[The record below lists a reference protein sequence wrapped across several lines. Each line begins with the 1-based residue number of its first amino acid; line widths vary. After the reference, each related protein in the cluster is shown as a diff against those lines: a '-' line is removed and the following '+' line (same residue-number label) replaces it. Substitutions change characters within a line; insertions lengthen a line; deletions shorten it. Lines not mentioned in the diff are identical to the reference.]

1 MANNLSEGEREMNHE
16 TQPNF
21 LIVMSD
27 EHGPMW
33 SSAYGHPFVQTPNMD
48 RLASSGTTFDSAY
61 CNAPLCVPS
70 RLSFMT
76 GNYVSNCEGWDNA
89 TPLPSDSL
97 TWPYALRSVGYDC
110 TLSGKMH
117 LIGPDKLHGFNQ
129 QLSLDPHG
137 DPIDD
142 NAGSKLVG
150 LSSGGMHPIYL
161 WDDGVPT
168 AGQPWDSVKEAGPGK
183 TPMIDADDL
192 IEKKALAYLRS
203 SERKDTPWALCVG
216 FVAPHFPFIVPDEY
230 FSMYYPD
237 HADMPENP
245 PGHLDNLPASARRS
259 RRAFNFDGYTDEEIR
274 RARAAYYGL
283 VTYMDDKIGRLI
295 DTLEDQNLL
304 ENTVI
309 IYTSD
314 HGESLGEHGL
324 WRKMNFYE
332 QSVRVPLQI
341 SWPKVLPK
349 NKRYS
354 GAVSLVDVTAT
365 IMDLARV
372 PDEIV
377 SLMKLDGDT
386 LLHPLNGAD
395 WAERDFA
402 FSEHLAHGTDRPAAM
417 IRQGDY
423 KLCYSYASEPEL
435 ELYNLK
441 SDPGEYNDLSQNSS
455 FKTVVG
461 ELTALLLAIWNHPNE
476 MDSKIRESQQTR
488 LLIRKV
494 LGDKA
499 IF

>member
-1 MANNLSEGEREMNHE
+1 MNREA
-16 TQPNF
+16 QPNF

-33 SSAYGHPFVQTPNMD
+33 SSAYGHPFVRTPNMD

-70 RLSFMT
+70 RSSFMT

-117 LIGPDKLHGFNQ
+117 LIGPDKLHGFDE

-137 DPIDD
+137 DPIEED
-142 NAGSKLVG
+142 AGSELVG

-161 WDDGVPT
+161 WDDGIPT
-168 AGQPWDSVKEAGPGK
+168 ADQPWSSVKEAGPGR

-192 IEKKALAYLRS
+192 IEDKALDYLRS
-203 SERKDTPWALCVG
+203 PKRKETPWALCVG

-230 FSMYYPD
+230 FSMYYPEY
-237 HADMPENP
+237 ADLPKNP
-245 PGHLDNLPASARRS
+245 SGHLDNLPDFARRT
-259 RRAFNFDGYTDEEIR
+259 RRAFNFDGYTDDEIR

-283 VTYMDDKIGRLI
+283 ITYLDNKIGRLI
-295 DTLEDQNLL
+295 DTLEEQDLL
-304 ENTVI
+304 DNTVI

-341 SWPKVLPK
+341 TWPNVLPE

-354 GAVSLVDVTAT
+354 GAVSLVDLTAT
-365 IMDLARV
+365 IMDIAGV
-372 PDEIV
+372 PNEIL
-377 SLMKLDGDT
+377 SLMKLDGET
-386 LLHPLNGAD
+386 LLNPLRDDG
-395 WAERDFA
+395 WAEHDFA

-417 IRQGDY
+417 IRRGNY
-423 KLCYSYASEPEL
+423 KLCYSYATEPEL
-435 ELYNLK
+435 ELYNLA
-441 SDPGEYNDLSQNSS
+441 SDPGEYDNLAQKPS
-455 FKTVVG
+455 FKTILSEMTS
-461 ELTALLLAIWNHPNE
+461 ELLSVWGPADE
-476 MDSKIRESQQTR
+476 MDSKIRDSQQAR
-488 LLIRKV
+488 LLIRNV

>member
-1 MANNLSEGEREMNHE
+1 MNREA
-16 TQPNF
+16 QPNF

-70 RLSFMT
+70 RSSFMT

-117 LIGPDKLHGFNQ
+117 LIGPDKLHGFDE

-137 DPIDD
+137 DPIEED
-142 NAGSKLVG
+142 AGSELVG

-161 WDDGVPT
+161 WDDGIPT
-168 AGQPWDSVKEAGPGK
+168 ADQPWSSVKEAGPGR

-192 IEKKALAYLRS
+192 IADKALAYLRS
-203 SERKDTPWALCVG
+203 PKRKETPWALCVG
-216 FVAPHFPFIVPDEY
+216 FVAPHFPFVVPDEY
-230 FSMYYPD
+230 FSMYYPEY
-237 HADMPENP
+237 ADLPENP
-245 PGHLDNLPASARRS
+245 SGHLDNLPGFAKRT
-259 RRAFNFDGYTDEEIR
+259 RRAFNFDGYTDDEIR

-283 VTYMDDKIGRLI
+283 ITYLDNKIGRLI
-295 DTLEDQNLL
+295 DTLEEQDLL
-304 ENTVI
+304 DNTVI

-341 SWPKVLPK
+341 SWPNVLPE

-354 GAVSLVDVTAT
+354 GAVSLVDLTAT
-365 IMDLARV
+365 IMDIAGV
-372 PDEIV
+372 PNEIV
-377 SLMKLDGDT
+377 SLMKLDGES
-386 LLHPLNGAD
+386 LLNPQRDDG
-395 WAERDFA
+395 WAEHDFA

-417 IRQGDY
+417 IRRGNY
-423 KLCYSYASEPEL
+423 KLCYSYATEPEL
-435 ELYNLK
+435 ELYNLA
-441 SDPGEYNDLSQNSS
+441 SDPGEYDNLAQNPNCRTILS
-455 FKTVVG
+455 
-461 ELTALLLAIWNHPNE
+461 EMTAELLAVWGPTDE
-476 MDSKIRESQQTR
+476 MDSKIRDSQQAR
-488 LLIRKV
+488 LLIRNV

>member
-1 MANNLSEGEREMNHE
+1 MNREA
-16 TQPNF
+16 QPNF

-33 SSAYGHPFVQTPNMD
+33 SSAYGHPFVRTPNMD

-70 RLSFMT
+70 RSSFMT

-117 LIGPDKLHGFNQ
+117 LIGPDKLHGFDE

-137 DPIDD
+137 DPIEED
-142 NAGSKLVG
+142 AGSELVG

-161 WDDGVPT
+161 WDDGIPT
-168 AGQPWDSVKEAGPGK
+168 ADQPWSSVKEAGPGR

-192 IEKKALAYLRS
+192 IAAKALDYLRS
-203 SERKDTPWALCVG
+203 PKRKETPWALCVG

-230 FSMYYPD
+230 FSMYYPEY
-237 HADMPENP
+237 ADLPKNP
-245 PGHLDNLPASARRS
+245 SGHLDNLPDFAKRT
-259 RRAFNFDGYTDEEIR
+259 RRAFNFDGYTDDEIR

-283 VTYMDDKIGRLI
+283 ITYLDNKIGRLI
-295 DTLEDQNLL
+295 DTLEEQDLL
-304 ENTVI
+304 DNTVI

-341 SWPKVLPK
+341 TWPNVLPE

-354 GAVSLVDVTAT
+354 GAVSLVDLTAT
-365 IMDLARV
+365 IMDIAGV
-372 PDEIV
+372 PNEIL
-377 SLMKLDGDT
+377 SLMKLDGET
-386 LLHPLNGAD
+386 LLNPLRDDG
-395 WAERDFA
+395 WAEHDFA

-417 IRQGDY
+417 IRRGNY
-423 KLCYSYASEPEL
+423 KLCYSYATEPEL
-435 ELYNLK
+435 ELYNLA
-441 SDPGEYNDLSQNSS
+441 SDPGEYDNLAQNPS
-455 FKTVVG
+455 FKTILS
-461 ELTALLLAIWNHPNE
+461 EMTAELLAVWEPTDE
-476 MDSKIRESQQTR
+476 MDSKIRDSQQAR
-488 LLIRKV
+488 LLIRNI

>member
-1 MANNLSEGEREMNHE
+1 MNREA
-16 TQPNF
+16 QPNF

-70 RLSFMT
+70 RSSFMT

-117 LIGPDKLHGFNQ
+117 LIGPDKLHGFDE

-137 DPIDD
+137 DPIEED
-142 NAGSKLVG
+142 AGSELVG

-161 WDDGVPT
+161 WDDGIPT
-168 AGQPWDSVKEAGPGK
+168 ADQPWSSVKEAGPGR

-192 IEKKALAYLRS
+192 IEDKALDYLRS
-203 SERKDTPWALCVG
+203 PKRKETPWALCVG

-230 FSMYYPD
+230 FSMYYPEY
-237 HADMPENP
+237 ADLPKNP
-245 PGHLDNLPASARRS
+245 SGHLDNLPDFAKRT
-259 RRAFNFDGYTDEEIR
+259 RRAFNFDGYTDDEIR

-283 VTYMDDKIGRLI
+283 ITYLDNKIGRLI
-295 DTLEDQNLL
+295 DTLEEQDLL
-304 ENTVI
+304 DNTVI

-341 SWPKVLPK
+341 SWPNVLPE

-354 GAVSLVDVTAT
+354 GAVSLVDLTAT
-365 IMDLARV
+365 IMDIAGV
-372 PDEIV
+372 PNEIL
-377 SLMKLDGDT
+377 SLMKLDGET
-386 LLHPLNGAD
+386 LLNPLRDDG
-395 WAERDFA
+395 WAEHDFA

-417 IRQGDY
+417 IRRGNY
-423 KLCYSYASEPEL
+423 KLCYSYATEPEL
-435 ELYNLK
+435 ELYNLA
-441 SDPGEYNDLSQNSS
+441 SDPGEYDNLAQKPS
-455 FKTVVG
+455 FKTILSEMTS
-461 ELTALLLAIWNHPNE
+461 ELLSVWGPADE
-476 MDSKIRESQQTR
+476 MDSKIRDSQQAR
-488 LLIRKV
+488 LLIRNV

>member
-1 MANNLSEGEREMNHE
+1 MNREA
-16 TQPNF
+16 QPNF

-33 SSAYGHPFVQTPNMD
+33 SSAYGHPFVRTPNMD

-70 RLSFMT
+70 RSSFMT

-117 LIGPDKLHGFNQ
+117 LIGPDKLHGFDE

-137 DPIDD
+137 DPIEED
-142 NAGSKLVG
+142 AGSELVG

-161 WDDGVPT
+161 WDDGIPT
-168 AGQPWDSVKEAGPGK
+168 ADQPWSSVKEAGPGR

-192 IEKKALAYLRS
+192 IEAKALDYLRS
-203 SERKDTPWALCVG
+203 PKRKETPWALCVG

-230 FSMYYPD
+230 FSMYYPEY
-237 HADMPENP
+237 ADLPKNP
-245 PGHLDNLPASARRS
+245 SGHLDNLPDFAKRT
-259 RRAFNFDGYTDEEIR
+259 RRAFNFDGYTDDEIR

-283 VTYMDDKIGRLI
+283 ITYLDNKIGRLI
-295 DTLEDQNLL
+295 DTLEEQDLL
-304 ENTVI
+304 DNTVI

-341 SWPKVLPK
+341 TWPNVLPE

-354 GAVSLVDVTAT
+354 GAVSLVDLTAT
-365 IMDLARV
+365 IMDIAGV
-372 PDEIV
+372 PNEIL
-377 SLMKLDGDT
+377 SLMKLDGET
-386 LLHPLNGAD
+386 LLNPLRDDG
-395 WAERDFA
+395 WAEHDFA

-417 IRQGDY
+417 IRRGNY
-423 KLCYSYASEPEL
+423 KLCYSYATEPEL
-435 ELYNLK
+435 ELYNLA
-441 SDPGEYNDLSQNSS
+441 SDPGEYDNLAQKPS
-455 FKTVVG
+455 FKTILSEMTS
-461 ELTALLLAIWNHPNE
+461 ELLSVWGPADE
-476 MDSKIRESQQTR
+476 MDSKIRDSQQAR
-488 LLIRKV
+488 LLIRNV

>member
-1 MANNLSEGEREMNHE
+1 MNREA
-16 TQPNF
+16 QPNF

-70 RLSFMT
+70 RSSFMT

-117 LIGPDKLHGFNQ
+117 LIGPDKLHGFEE

-137 DPIDD
+137 DPIEED
-142 NAGSKLVG
+142 AGSELVG

-161 WDDGVPT
+161 WDDGIPT
-168 AGQPWDSVKEAGPGK
+168 ADQPWSSVKEAGPGR

-192 IEKKALAYLRS
+192 IEDKALDYLRS
-203 SERKDTPWALCVG
+203 PKRKETPWALCVG

-230 FSMYYPD
+230 FSMYYPEY
-237 HADMPENP
+237 ADLPKNP
-245 PGHLDNLPASARRS
+245 SGHLDNLPDFAKRT
-259 RRAFNFDGYTDEEIR
+259 RRAFNFDGYTDDEIR

-283 VTYMDDKIGRLI
+283 ITYLDNKIGRLI
-295 DTLEDQNLL
+295 DTLEEQDLL
-304 ENTVI
+304 DNTVI

-341 SWPKVLPK
+341 SWPNVLPE

-354 GAVSLVDVTAT
+354 GAVSLVDLTAT
-365 IMDLARV
+365 IMDIAGV
-372 PDEIV
+372 PNEIV
-377 SLMKLDGDT
+377 SLMKLDGES
-386 LLHPLNGAD
+386 LLNPQRDDG
-395 WAERDFA
+395 WAEHDFA

-417 IRQGDY
+417 IRRGNY
-423 KLCYSYASEPEL
+423 KLCYSYATEPEL
-435 ELYNLK
+435 ELYNLA
-441 SDPGEYNDLSQNSS
+441 SDPGEYDNLAQNPS
-455 FKTVVG
+455 FKTILS
-461 ELTALLLAIWNHPNE
+461 EMTAELLAVWEPTDE
-476 MDSKIRESQQTR
+476 MDSKIRDSQQAR
-488 LLIRKV
+488 LLIRNV